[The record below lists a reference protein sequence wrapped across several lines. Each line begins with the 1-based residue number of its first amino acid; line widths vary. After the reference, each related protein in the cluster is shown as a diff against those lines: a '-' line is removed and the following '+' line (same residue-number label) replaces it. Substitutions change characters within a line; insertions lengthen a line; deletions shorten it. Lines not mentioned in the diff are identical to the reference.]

1 MIVNHITQLDT
12 DGRVSSS
19 HVIAMTDNSDL
30 ARVRIL
36 RGGGGGGGGNFNF
49 KRHNFTIIAPACFSF

>member
-36 RGGGGGGGGNFNF
+36 RGGGGGGGGATLIS
-49 KRHNFTIIAPACFSF
+49 KGITSLS